1 MKFYIDNNSSTP
13 VANQIQEQI
22 KLAVMMGVFRN
33 GDTLPSIRD
42 IEKQTGINRS
52 QIHKAYLALR
62 RSGLLVLT
70 RGKGTVVATSSDSP
84 RSVEE
89 NCRKLS
95 QTIITKVLQ
104 MGLSPTAF
112 ARYLSRHAQESEHN
126 APLILYVDTHTEIA
140 EQTAEEIS
148 RLWQVPVRGLA
159 IWDLKGALGRG
170 TVHHKILV
178 NHVMCDNVR
187 SMLSKN
193 KSDVIPVEL
202 RSSSI
207 SHEAMEKIQSNSSL
221 VVIHRPQF
229 SHSAKFILSGIR
241 QLLEPRGVMISSCP
255 VRDVSDFRKLV
266 RKSGY
271 DYYVAGPL
279 VRGDVPPEL
288 RQDPRV
294 LQIHAQLDPASLET
308 ARIRAGVI
316 M

>member
-1 MKFYIDNNSSTP
+1 MKFYIDNHSSTP
-13 VANQIQEQI
+13 VASQIQEQI
-22 KLAVMMGVFRN
+22 KLAVMMGIFRN

-70 RGKGTVVATSSDSP
+70 RGKGTVVATSPDSP
-84 RSVEE
+84 RSVDE

-95 QTIITKVLQ
+95 KQIITKVRQ

-112 ARYLSRHAQESEHN
+112 ARYLSRQSQENEHN
-126 APLILYVDTHTEIA
+126 SPLIFFVDTHVEIA
-140 EQTAEEIS
+140 QETAEEIS
-148 RLWQVPVRGLA
+148 WWWQVPVRGLA
-159 IWDLKGALGRG
+159 IWDLKSTIGRG
-170 TVHHKILV
+170 SSRHKILV

-187 SMLSKN
+187 SMLPRN

-202 RSSSI
+202 HSANLFPKALEQI
-207 SHEAMEKIQSNSSL
+207 PTNSSV

-229 SHSAKFILSGIR
+229 SHSVKLILAGIR
-241 QLLEPRGVMISSCP
+241 KLLEPKGIMISACS

-266 RKSGY
+266 DGSDH

-288 RQDPRV
+288 RQDPRI
-294 LQIHAQLDPASLET
+294 LQIQAQLDPASLET
-308 ARIRAGVI
+308 ARMRAGVI